1 MFHISDLKKINRCQR
16 LFALDQAAPPQ
27 DWERYVRLDEQVTDL
42 AAQMLGVTDPFL
54 GQRNDPP
61 ELAMQALKEKD
72 WLIKARFEYRN
83 LRIKAPFLHRNGD
96 GWDLYFL
103 FPGLY
108 PHADDL
114 LFYCAMVWVLEHLGI
129 HLKNIRMV
137 HLNRE
142 YQRKGDLDVKQL
154 FTVTDYFYN
163 AANHPTVLIREAI
176 ADGMRDYTS
185 QLDAMEKSLLKPA
198 PSPVR
203 KPRCASRQK
212 CRFYEECF
220 PEEQKEPCNS
230 ILTLIGSRYRY
241 EMKAEGRYFLKDAD
255 LNRIEGTRQQFA
267 QIRADQ
273 NGGLFADHLGLSAW
287 LSDIRYPIS
296 FLDFEWECYA
306 VPQYEGMH
314 PYDVLPFEYS
324 LHIMQ
329 KDGTMTHQVF
339 LGIHDD
345 RRKMVE
351 SLLNEVPSEGTIIA
365 YNAEGAEKIRLQEF
379 ADQFPEYRERLLD
392 MKARMKD
399 LQVPFTSGLVYDT
412 RMGGAWNLKRIMS
425 MMDDPGY
432 RDLDIHEGMAAVF
445 AWRHLDRGDEEAD
458 QEQIIREL
466 KEYCGM
472 DSYAMTV
479 VYRWLTQIA

>member
-1 MFHISDLKKINRCQR
+1 MS
-16 LFALDQAAPPQ
+16 
-27 DWERYVRLDEQVTDL
+27 
-42 AAQMLGVTDPFL
+42 
-54 GQRNDPP
+54 
-61 ELAMQALKEKD
+61 
-72 WLIKARFEYRN
+72 
-83 LRIKAPFLHRNGD
+83 
-96 GWDLYFL
+96 
-103 FPGLY
+103 
-108 PHADDL
+108 
-114 LFYCAMVWVLEHLGI
+114 
-129 HLKNIRMV
+129 
-137 HLNRE
+137 
-142 YQRKGDLDVKQL
+142 
-154 FTVTDYFYN
+154 
-163 AANHPTVLIREAI
+163 
-176 ADGMRDYTS
+176 
-185 QLDAMEKSLLKPA
+185 
-198 PSPVR
+198 
-203 KPRCASRQK
+203 
-212 CRFYEECF
+212 
-220 PEEQKEPCNS
+220 
-230 ILTLIGSRYRY
+230 
-241 EMKAEGRYFLKDAD
+241 D